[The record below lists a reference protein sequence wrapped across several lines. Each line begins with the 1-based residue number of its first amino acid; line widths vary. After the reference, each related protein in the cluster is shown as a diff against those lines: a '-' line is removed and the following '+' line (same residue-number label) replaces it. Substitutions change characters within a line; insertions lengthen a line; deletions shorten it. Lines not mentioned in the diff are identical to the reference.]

1 MVLKPIKTKSEYKA
15 ALKEIDLLFDVP
27 DKTPEADRL
36 EILVMLVEKYEA
48 QHFPIPAP
56 DPIDFL
62 NYAMETRGL
71 TRKDLELYIGNR
83 GRVAEVLNRARPLT
97 LAMIRR
103 LSEGLKLPADILIA
117 DYKLRHAA

>member
-1 MVLKPIKTKSEYKA
+1 MELKPIRTKAEYKV
-15 ALKEIDLLFDVP
+15 ALREIEALFDVP

-71 TRKDLELYIGNR
+71 TRKDLEAYIGSR

-103 LSEGLKLPADILIA
+103 LSEGLKLPADVLIA
-117 DYKLRHAA
+117 DYELRAAA

>member
-1 MVLKPIKTKSEYKA
+1 MELKLIKNKVEYEA
-15 ALKEIDLLFDVP
+15 ALREIEVLFDVP
-27 DKTPEADRL
+27 DNTPEADRL
-36 EILVMLVEKYEA
+36 EVLVMLAEKYEA
-48 QHFPIPAP
+48 LHYPIPAP

-71 TRKDLELYIGNR
+71 TRKDLEPYIGSR

-103 LSEGLKLPADILIA
+103 LSEGLKLPADVLIA
-117 DYKLRHAA
+117 DYELRHAA

>member
-1 MVLKPIKTKSEYKA
+1 MELKPIKTKAEYKT
-15 ALKEIDLLFDVP
+15 ALREIEALFEVP
-27 DKTPEADRL
+27 DKTHEADRL

-48 QHFPIPAP
+48 QHYPIPAP

-62 NYAMETRGL
+62 NYAMEARGL
-71 TRKDLELYIGNR
+71 TRKDLEPYIGSR

-103 LSEGLKLPADILIA
+103 LSEGLKLPADVLIA
-117 DYKLRHAA
+117 DYELRHAA

>member
-1 MVLKPIKTKSEYKA
+1 VLVI
-15 ALKEIDLLFDVP
+15 
-27 DKTPEADRL
+27 
-36 EILVMLVEKYEA
+36 LVEKYEA
-48 QHFPIPAP
+48 QHYPIAAP

-71 TRKDLELYIGNR
+71 TRKDLEAYIG

-103 LSEGLKLPADILIA
+103 LSDGLKLSADVLIA
-117 DYKLRHAA
+117 DYDLRHAA